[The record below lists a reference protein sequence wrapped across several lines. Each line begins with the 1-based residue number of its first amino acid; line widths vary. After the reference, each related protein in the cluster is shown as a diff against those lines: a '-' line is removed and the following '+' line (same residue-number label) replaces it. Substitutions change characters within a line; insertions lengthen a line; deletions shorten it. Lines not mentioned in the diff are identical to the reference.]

1 MQGTS
6 ADLKEVAAEGL
17 GELVESTSEDSL
29 KPFVIQMAGPLIRVV
44 GDRFPWQVK
53 AAILRTLGLLV
64 SRSGPNLKPLV
75 APLQATFMKALADP
89 VRDSHLWHRI
99 CWDCKCLPTIA

>member
-1 MQGTS
+1 M
-6 ADLKEVAAEGL
+6 KEVAADGL
-17 GELVESTSEDSL
+17 GELVEGTSEEAL

-64 SRSGPNLKPLV
+64 ARSGPNLKPLV

-89 VRDSHLWHRI
+89 VSHRRTTSAQSWR
-99 CWDCKCLPTIA
+99 CKHGLA